1 MRSLPTKKIYACAV
15 YLKETL
21 NQPQVHMPG
30 DNVLREFNM
39 KCQLIEKQIEEFKF
53 GDLMKY
59 IKIYTVKL
67 EEILKDNEKNT
78 GFLSKVNTRT
88 SSRFS

>member
-1 MRSLPTKKIYACAV
+1 MRSIPTKKIYACVV

-39 KCQLIEKQIEEFKF
+39 KCQLIEKSIQEFRF
-53 GDLMKY
+53 VDLMKY
-59 IKIYTVKL
+59 IKMYTVKL
-67 EEILKDNEKNT
+67 EETLYDTEKNT
-78 GFLSKVNTRT
+78 GFFSKVCTRT